1 MTAFPVMKPVTRV
14 ICFLTGRGFALALKG
29 GASYAAIESPHPV
42 NGNRMG
48 QGQHRRQVN
57 NHETTEW
64 TKASSATV
72 DCGEYSSGSE
82 AGAA

>member
-48 QGQHRRQVN
+48 QGSTGV
-57 NHETTEW
+57 
-64 TKASSATV
+64 K
-72 DCGEYSSGSE
+72 
-82 AGAA
+82 